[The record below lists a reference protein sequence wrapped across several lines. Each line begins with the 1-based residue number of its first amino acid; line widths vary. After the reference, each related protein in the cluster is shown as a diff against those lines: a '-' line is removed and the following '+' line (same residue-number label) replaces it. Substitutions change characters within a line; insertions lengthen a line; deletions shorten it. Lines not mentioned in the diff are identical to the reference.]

1 MSIHEAKSKR
11 KRILE
16 KLLKQNR
23 GIVGIEAA
31 IVLISFVIVAA
42 AFSFMI
48 VNMGLFSTQR
58 GRETIEQ
65 GILEA
70 SSPLISDG
78 SILVRATSTNV
89 VDAMV
94 VPLKTMGVRYVSMAQ
109 NSSEITLRVENHTA
123 IADVYLGI
131 NDTDPYAQPFDDLV
145 SGVGTSTGA
154 NLFIGN
160 SDGDTSLDYD
170 EKGYLVF
177 HFASADQADERE
189 HVFIEIR
196 PEKGAP
202 ISIEIIVPP
211 QLTEGWLT
219 IGS

>member
-1 MSIHEAKSKR
+1 MGETKSKTR
-11 KRILE
+11 KILQ
-16 KLLKQNR
+16 KFLKQNR

-65 GILEA
+65 GIMEA
-70 SSPLISDG
+70 SSPLIIDG
-78 SILVRATSTNV
+78 SIMVRATSTNL

-94 VPLKTMGVRYVSMAQ
+94 VPLKTMGIRYVSMAQ
-109 NSSEITLRVENHTA
+109 NSSEITLRVQNHTA

-131 NDTDPYAQPFDDLV
+131 NNTDPYARTFDDLV
-145 SGVGTSTGA
+145 SIVGISTGA

-160 SDGDTSLDYD
+160 SDNDTSLDYD
-170 EKGYLVF
+170 EKGYLIF
-177 HFASADQADERE
+177 YFASADQAEERE
-189 HVFIEIR
+189 HIFIEIR

-202 ISIEIIVPP
+202 ISIEFIVPP
-211 QLTEGWLT
+211 QLTQGWLT

>member
-1 MSIHEAKSKR
+1 VNIGETKSKTR
-11 KRILE
+11 KILQ
-16 KLLKQNR
+16 KFLKQNR

-58 GRETIEQ
+58 GRETIQQ
-65 GILEA
+65 GIMEA
-70 SSPLISDG
+70 SSPLIIDG
-78 SILVRATSTNV
+78 SIMVRATSTNV

-94 VPLKTMGVRYVSMAQ
+94 VPFKTMGIRYVSMAQ
-109 NSSEITLRVENHTA
+109 NSSEITLRVQNHTA

-131 NDTDPYAQPFDDLV
+131 NTTDPYAQPFDDLV

-170 EKGYLVF
+170 EKGYLIF
-177 HFASADQADERE
+177 HFASADQAKERE
-189 HVFIEIR
+189 HIFIEIR

-202 ISIEIIVPP
+202 TSIEFIVPP
-211 QLTEGWLT
+211 QLTQGWLT